1 MTDGLLAEDV
11 LSGVE
16 CGEGELLVVLAAV
29 LATRDDVDDVDV
41 APAEPLLVVGLDL
54 GNAEL
59 LCPRLRQVA
68 IEVAEHDH
76 VAQWRARESRQMRRA
91 GPPARADD
99 ADPQPLAQSPTPPS
113 RGRSTQR
120 RQRYDR
126 STAFVDYFTRPPCA
140 KLPWFASPPSVIC
153 FAKLWT
159 RFA

>member
-11 LSGVE
+11 LPGVE

-29 LATRDDVDDVDV
+29 LAARDDVDDVYV
-41 APAEPLLVVGLDL
+41 APAKHLLVVGLDF

-76 VAQWRARESRQMRRA
+76 VAQRGARESWQMRRG
-91 GPPARADD
+91 GPAARADD
-99 ADPQPLAQSPTPPS
+99 AYPQPLAQSPTPPS
-113 RGRSTQR
+113 SRRSNQPR
-120 RQRYDR
+120 SRYER
-126 STAFVDYFTRPPCA
+126 STALMISCTRALCA
-140 KLPWFASPPSVIC
+140 KLPWFASPPSVIS

>member
-11 LSGVE
+11 LPGVE

-29 LATRDDVDDVDV
+29 LAARDDVDDVYV
-41 APAEPLLVVGLDL
+41 APAKHLLVVGLDF

-76 VAQWRARESRQMRRA
+76 VAQRGARESWQMRRG

-99 ADPQPLAQSPTPPS
+99 ADPQPLAQPPTTPS
-113 RGRSTQR
+113 RGQPTQR

-126 STAFVDYFTRPPCA
+126 STAFVDYFTRPPC
-140 KLPWFASPPSVIC
+140 
-153 FAKLWT
+153 
-159 RFA
+159 